1 MFRVLFLGLLT
12 AFMVGCASVPESLRT
27 QSESP
32 VTDFMLIRDNPAIAQ
47 DQEVRLGGVIAAIYN
62 EKRRTRIEIVSLPL
76 TSDGRP
82 KLDAKPQGRFV
93 GYAEG
98 FIEPLEYRPGRL
110 LTVVGIVNGQEQG
123 SVGEFDYQF
132 PVVDISGRQLW
143 QVKQEIRID
152 DFARYHDCIGTR
164 CSFMS
169 YGVGFTRGE
178 VTQRVTK

>member
-1 MFRVLFLGLLT
+1 MFRVLFLGLLML
-12 AFMVGCASVPESLRT
+12 FMVGCAGVPESLQT

-32 VTDFMLIRDNPAIAQ
+32 ITDFQLIRENPTLVQ
-47 DQEVRLGGVIAAIYN
+47 DQEVRIGGIIAAIHN
-62 EKRRTRIEIVSLPL
+62 EKQRTRIEIVSLPL

-93 GYAEG
+93 GYADG

-110 LTVVGIVNGQEQG
+110 VTIVGRVNGHEQG
-123 SVGEFDYQF
+123 SVGEFEYRF
-132 PVVDISGRQLW
+132 PVVNISGHQLW

-164 CSFMS
+164 CSLMS
-169 YGVGFTRGE
+169 YGVGFTWGE